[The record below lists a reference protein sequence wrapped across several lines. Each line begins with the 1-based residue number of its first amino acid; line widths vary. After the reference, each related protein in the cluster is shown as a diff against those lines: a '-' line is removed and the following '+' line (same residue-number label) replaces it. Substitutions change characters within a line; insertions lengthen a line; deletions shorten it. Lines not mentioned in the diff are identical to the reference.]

1 MTFFGRF
8 TSWLGAIG
16 STTQN
21 KGIQD
26 SRPAQSVYPK
36 TKDISID
43 GALQVSAVWA
53 CVELI
58 SDVVASL
65 PIYVYQMNNGVREL
79 ARDSGLWWLLHTKPN
94 SRQTPMEFFQY
105 MTMNFIMRGNAYARI
120 QRNSRGEAVAL
131 WPLAADQIQ
140 VTLLDDGALSYEYYY
155 DGKIIIYSQD
165 TILHFRDKGNGIV
178 GMSRLD
184 YMRATNNLAVNA
196 QNLTNKLY
204 ANDNKRAGVFSID
217 KALTPEQRAMVREN
231 FKGLTEAGGDDL
243 LVLEAG
249 AKFEPLTLTPA
260 EVQLLE
266 TRRFSIEDIARW
278 FGIPSILINDL
289 TNRVPYGNNDDLIQF
304 FYKFKLR
311 SLLVNFEQAMTARVM
326 TVSER
331 SAYTIEFGLDA
342 LLRSSLKERMDIYS
356 KAVQNG
362 IYTRNFCRQLENEPP
377 MEGGDMLT
385 AQVNLAPLDMLGK
398 MGGNVSSDAP
408 ETVAQ

>member
-155 DGKIIIYSQD
+155 DGKIIVYSQD

>member
-140 VTLLDDGALSYEYYY
+140 VTLLGDGALSYEYYY
-155 DGKIIIYSQD
+155 DGKIIVYSQD

>member
-26 SRPAQSVYPK
+26 SRPAQTIYPK

-53 CVELI
+53 CVELL
-58 SDVVASL
+58 SDVIASL
-65 PIYVYQMNNGVREL
+65 PIYVYRVNNGVREL
-79 ARDSGLWWLLHTKPN
+79 ARDSGLWMLLHTKPN

-105 MTMNFIMRGNAYARI
+105 MAMNFIMRGNAYARI
-120 QRNSRGEAVAL
+120 QRNSRGEAIAL
-131 WPLAADQIQ
+131 WPLAADQVQ

-155 DGKIIIYSQD
+155 DGKIIVYGQD
-165 TILHFRDKGNGIV
+165 SILHLRDKGNGIV

-196 QNLTNKLY
+196 QNLTNNLY
-204 ANDNKRAGVFSID
+204 AKDNKRAGVFSID
-217 KALTPEQRAMVREN
+217 KTLTKEQREQIREN
-231 FKGLTEAGGDDL
+231 FRGLTEAGEDL
-243 LVLEAG
+243 VVLESG
-249 AKFEPLTLTPA
+249 AKFDPLTLTPA

-311 SLLVNFEQAMTARVM
+311 SVLVNFEQAITARVM
-326 TVSER
+326 TFGER
-331 SAYTIEFGLDA
+331 STYTIEFGLDA

-377 MEGGDMLT
+377 MEGGDTLT

>member
-120 QRNSRGEAVAL
+120 QRNSRGEAIAL

-155 DGKIIIYSQD
+155 DGKIIVYSQD

-217 KALTPEQRAMVREN
+217 KALSPEQRAMVREN

-342 LLRSSLKERMDIYS
+342 LLRSSLKERMEIYS

>member
-53 CVELI
+53 CVELL

-120 QRNSRGEAVAL
+120 QRNSRGEAIAL

-140 VTLLDDGALSYEYYY
+140 VTLLDDGSLSYEYYY
-155 DGKIIIYSQD
+155 DGKIIVYSQD

-217 KALTPEQRAMVREN
+217 KTLTPEQRAMVREN

-331 SAYTIEFGLDA
+331 SNYTIEFGLDA

>member
-26 SRPAQSVYPK
+26 SRPAQSVYPN

-53 CVELI
+53 CVELL

-65 PIYVYQMNNGVREL
+65 PIYIYQVNAGVREL
-79 ARDSGLWWLLHTKPN
+79 ARDSGLWMLLHTKPN

-120 QRNSRGEAVAL
+120 QRNSRGEAIAL
-131 WPLAADQIQ
+131 WPLASDQIQ
-140 VTLLDDGALSYEYYY
+140 VTLLDDGSLSYEYYY
-155 DGKIIIYSQD
+155 DGKIIVYGQD
-165 TILHFRDKGNGIV
+165 SILHLRDKGNGIV

-196 QNLTNKLY
+196 QTLTNKLY

-217 KALTPEQRAMVREN
+217 KTLTPEQRTMVREN

-311 SLLVNFEQAMTARVM
+311 SILVNFEQALTARVM
-326 TVSER
+326 SFGER
-331 SAYTIEFGLDA
+331 SQYTIEFGLDA

>member
-26 SRPAQSVYPK
+26 SRPAQTVYPK
-36 TKDISID
+36 TKDITID

-65 PIYVYQMNNGVREL
+65 PIYVYRMNNGVREL
-79 ARDSGLWWLLHTKPN
+79 ARDSNLWRLLHTKPN

-120 QRNSRGEAVAL
+120 ERNSKGEAIAL
-131 WPLAADQIQ
+131 WPLAADQVQ
-140 VTLLDDGALSYEYYY
+140 VTLLDDGSLTYEYYY
-155 DGKIIIYSQD
+155 DGKIIVYAQSS
-165 TILHFRDKGNGIV
+165 ILHFRDKGNGVV

-184 YMRATNNLAVNA
+184 YMRSTNNLAVNA

-217 KALTPEQRAMVREN
+217 KPMTPEQREMVRKN
-231 FKGLTEAGGDDL
+231 FAGLVEANNDDL
-243 LVLEAG
+243 FVLEAG

-311 SLLVNFEQAMTARVM
+311 SVLVNFEQALTARIM
-326 TVSER
+326 TFEER
-331 SAYTIEFGLDA
+331 ANLTIEFGLDA
-342 LLRSSLKERMDIYS
+342 LLRSSLKERMEIYS

-377 MEGGDMLT
+377 MDGGDMLT

>member
-26 SRPAQSVYPK
+26 SRPAQSVYPN

-53 CVELI
+53 CVELL

-65 PIYVYQMNNGVREL
+65 PIYIYQVNAGVREL
-79 ARDSGLWWLLHTKPN
+79 ARDSGLWMLLHTKPN

-120 QRNSRGEAVAL
+120 QRNSRGEAIAL
-131 WPLAADQIQ
+131 WPLASDQIQ
-140 VTLLDDGALSYEYYY
+140 VTLLDDGSLSYEYYY
-155 DGKIIIYSQD
+155 DGKIIVYGQD
-165 TILHFRDKGNGIV
+165 SILHLRDKGNGIV

-196 QNLTNKLY
+196 QTLTNKLY

-217 KALTPEQRAMVREN
+217 KTLTQEQRTMVREN

-311 SLLVNFEQAMTARVM
+311 SILVNFEQALTARVM
-326 TVSER
+326 SFGER
-331 SAYTIEFGLDA
+331 SQYTIEFGLDA

>member
-53 CVELI
+53 CVELL

-120 QRNSRGEAVAL
+120 QRNSRGEAIAL

-140 VTLLDDGALSYEYYY
+140 VTLLDDGSLSYEYYY
-155 DGKIIIYSQD
+155 DGKIIVYSQD

-217 KALTPEQRAMVREN
+217 KTLTPEQRTMVREN

>member
-120 QRNSRGEAVAL
+120 QRNSRGEAIAL

-155 DGKIIIYSQD
+155 DGKIIVYSQD

-342 LLRSSLKERMDIYS
+342 LLRSSLKERMEIYS

>member
-155 DGKIIIYSQD
+155 DGKIIVYSQD

-342 LLRSSLKERMDIYS
+342 LLRSSLKERMEIYS

>member
-53 CVELI
+53 CVELL

-79 ARDSGLWWLLHTKPN
+79 ARESGLWMLLHTKPN

-120 QRNSRGEAVAL
+120 QRNARGEAVAL
-131 WPLAADQIQ
+131 WPLAADQVQ
-140 VTLLDDGALSYEYYY
+140 VSLLDDGSLSYEYYY
-155 DGKIIIYSQD
+155 DGKIIVYSQD
-165 TILHFRDKGNGIV
+165 SILHLRDKGNGIV

-184 YMRATNNLAVNA
+184 YMRSTNNLAVNA

-217 KALTPEQRAMVREN
+217 KTLTPEQRAMVREN

-311 SLLVNFEQAMTARVM
+311 SVLVNFEQALTARVM
-326 TVSER
+326 SFSER
-331 SAYTIEFGLDA
+331 STYTIEFGLDA
-342 LLRSSLKERMDIYS
+342 LLRSSLKERMEIYS

-377 MEGGDMLT
+377 MDGGDMLT